1 MAKQIKKYGKIA
13 LIIALSVTISVLY
26 LGTPQVR
33 AGILTG
39 KEVRLADS
47 RISQTGVDYDF
58 QATSTGGNISCIKV
72 YFCQEASSPVWDGTG
87 CTGPTGIDFN
97 NLDTGDIDA
106 WNNLTFANW
115 STIASTSKSV
125 TASTTSPEA
134 LGNSGSWVF
143 GNIGNPSATSTYYT
157 WIYTFDDSDC
167 ESLSEGGVVDSGL
180 SAFAIFGGVSV
191 TATIA
196 ESLTV
201 TVTASSCDP
210 FLTGGDAHIVTSATT
225 SINFGEIT
233 SKDEFYD
240 SCQEISI
247 GTNGANGF
255 IARIHK
261 TQQLTSAGSDVIDDG
276 TCEGTCGT
284 TTENVWDTATYNGFG
299 YCMVDDTSNLA
310 ATADSG
316 WGTNGCGVSA
326 ASQYFKTI
334 SNGTT
339 SAEAIMQ
346 SNSAT
351 STHISNIGY
360 RLSVDSVQTAGVY
373 TTEIIYIVTPKF

>member
-1 MAKQIKKYGKIA
+1 MAKQIKKYSKIA

-39 KEVRLADS
+39 KEVRLTDS

-72 YFCQEASSPVWDGTG
+72 YFCTTASSPAWNGSG
-87 CTGPTGIDFN
+87 CTPATGISFGN
-97 NLDTGDIDA
+97 VDTGNQAA
-106 WNNLTFANW
+106 WNNLTYSNW
-115 STIASTSKSV
+115 SVIASTSNYV
-125 TASTTSPEA
+125 LASTTSAEA

-143 GNIGNPSATSTYYT
+143 GNISNPSATSSYYT
-157 WIYTFDDSDC
+157 WIYTFNDSDC
-167 ESLSEGGVVDSGL
+167 TSLTEGGVVDSGL
-180 SAFAIFGGVSV
+180 SAFAIFGGVTV
-191 TATIA
+191 TATVA

-201 TVTASSCDP
+201 SVHASSCAD
-210 FLTGGDAHIVTSATT
+210 FLTGGDGHVVTSATT
-225 SINFGEIT
+225 SINYGEIT

-240 SCQEISI
+240 SCQDIDI
-247 GTNGANGF
+247 GTNASNGF

-261 TQQLTSAGSDVIDDG
+261 TQPLTSASSDVIDDG
-276 TCEGTCGT
+276 TCEGACGT
-284 TTENVWDTATYNGFG
+284 STEQVWDTNTYNGFG
-299 YCMVDDTSNLA
+299 YCMADDTSNLA

-316 WGTNGCGVSA
+316 WGTNGCGVA
-326 ASQYFKTI
+326 AGSQYFKTI

-339 SAEAIMQ
+339 SAESIMQ

-351 STHISNIGY
+351 STHTSFIGY
-360 RLSVDSVQTAGVY
+360 RLSVDSAQAAGVY